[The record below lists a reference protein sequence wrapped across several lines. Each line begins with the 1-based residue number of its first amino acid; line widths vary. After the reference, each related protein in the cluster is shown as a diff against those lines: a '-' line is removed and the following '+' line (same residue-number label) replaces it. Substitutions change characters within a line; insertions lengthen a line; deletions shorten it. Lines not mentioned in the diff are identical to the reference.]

1 MNTRPPA
8 SQSLVS
14 TEWLAAHLDAPDIV
28 VVDGSY
34 YLPTQK
40 RDGREEYLAAH
51 IPGAVFF
58 DVNAIAD
65 TTTDLPHMLPRPE
78 AFSSAMRQLGI
89 GDGVTIVVYDG
100 LGLFSAARV
109 WWTFRIFGVR
119 DVYVLDGGFP
129 KWKAEG
135 RPIEF
140 GEIKRTPRHFTSR
153 FDPTAVADMAEVK
166 QTLADKSAQVVDAR
180 SAERFAGT
188 APEPRPGLPSGHMPG
203 AFNLPYSEIV
213 RGRPPGRTR
222 SHRGRVQESRR
233 RSRQADRDQL
243 RLRRDRR
250 HPVARRSTPSASRR
264 RASMTAPGPNGP
276 RSPTPPSSR
285 NRNPDGGT
293 LLSRRALVT
302 GAAQRHRTG
311 HRQTASRAM
320 AGRSPHSI
328 CRRAGW
334 RAHLRNP
341 PHVLLIEGDVANAAA
356 VDARLPKPLEDASAG
371 STVLCPMPAS

>member
-8 SQSLVS
+8 SPSLVT

-40 RDGREEYLAAH
+40 RDGHAEYLAAH

-65 TTTDLPHMLPRPE
+65 TTTDLPHMLPSPE

-135 RPIEF
+135 RPIELH
-140 GEIKRTPRHFTSR
+140 EVKRTPRHFTAR
-153 FDPTAVADMAEVK
+153 FNRPAVADMASVK
-166 QTLADKSAQVVDAR
+166 QTLSDKSAQVVDAR

-203 AFNLPYSEIV
+203 AFNVPYSEIV
-213 RGRPPGRTR
+213 EDGRLVEPERIAAAFAKAGVDTDKPIVTSCGSGVTAAILWLGLDAIGKPPK
-222 SHRGRVQESRR
+222 S
-233 RSRQADRDQL
+233 L
-243 RLRRDRR
+243 Y
-250 HPVARRSTPSASRR
+250 
-264 RASMTAPGPNGP
+264 
-276 RSPTPPSSR
+276 
-285 NRNPDGGT
+285 DGSWT
-293 LLSRRALVT
+293 EW
-302 GAAQRHRTG
+302 AAQPD
-311 HRQTASRAM
+311 AA
-320 AGRSPHSI
+320 
-328 CRRAGW
+328 
-334 RAHLRNP
+334 
-341 PHVLLIEGDVANAAA
+341 IE
-356 VDARLPKPLEDASAG
+356 PKPKS
-371 STVLCPMPAS
+371 

>member
-8 SQSLVS
+8 SPSLVT

-40 RDGREEYLAAH
+40 RDGHAEYLAAH

-65 TTTDLPHMLPRPE
+65 TTTDLPHMLPSPE

-135 RPIEF
+135 RPIELH
-140 GEIKRTPRHFTSR
+140 EVKRTPRHFTAR
-153 FDPTAVADMAEVK
+153 FNRPAVADMASVK
-166 QTLADKSAQVVDAR
+166 QTLSDKSAQVVDAR

-203 AFNLPYSEIV
+203 AFNVPYSEIV
-213 RGRPPGRTR
+213 EDGRLVEPERIAAAFAKAGIDTDKPIVTSCGSGVTAAILWLGLDAIGKPPK
-222 SHRGRVQESRR
+222 S
-233 RSRQADRDQL
+233 L
-243 RLRRDRR
+243 Y
-250 HPVARRSTPSASRR
+250 
-264 RASMTAPGPNGP
+264 
-276 RSPTPPSSR
+276 
-285 NRNPDGGT
+285 DGSWT
-293 LLSRRALVT
+293 EW
-302 GAAQRHRTG
+302 AAQPD
-311 HRQTASRAM
+311 AA
-320 AGRSPHSI
+320 
-328 CRRAGW
+328 
-334 RAHLRNP
+334 
-341 PHVLLIEGDVANAAA
+341 IE
-356 VDARLPKPLEDASAG
+356 PKPKS
-371 STVLCPMPAS
+371 